1 MKGNLYPL
9 NDIDLLKMGGGV
21 VFAYYHIQTAMV
33 VDMYGGFGF
42 LRSLLKEY
50 DFLFYVLDAKTVD
63 EHTPEE
69 LVDGRAVLDKR
80 LYTLANI
87 DRIGDTI
94 VFD

>member
-1 MKGNLYPL
+1 MNFYLLKN
-9 NDIDLLKMGGGV
+9 IDLLKMGGGV
-21 VFAYYHIQTAMV
+21 VFAYYHIQTEMV

-63 EHTPEE
+63 ERPPLKSWLTVGPYWTN
-69 LVDGRAVLDKR
+69 V
-80 LYTLANI
+80 YI
-87 DRIGDTI
+87 CYRIGDMI